1 MAKGV
6 KSITGNASPE
16 VGEKN
21 FYEVSSFYQGTVIK
35 NENEIKWKLY
45 TQQSSGNLRELRG
58 PQKTGK
64 KVPFSF
70 PEKWLGKKL
79 LIEAFVYNP
88 EIKSP
93 PGLIVTPKTAKIPR
107 INKVELFYVDDKKG
121 SVFSFMEKLRAR
133 AYCINMF
140 LKELTF
146 TLWEDD
152 VKGGGHNTSNKP
164 IDTLKARVDKNGVA
178 VVEFPLSKAIMKK
191 AMEGEV
197 DVKQLEF
204 YVTVEYYK
212 NKKHTTENVDVNNPN
227 PKTPIKTPKKTEPKQ
242 LPKAK
247 GSPAESKSKSKKEEK
262 GILDIIE
269 EKWDE
274 LWDWWEIPGTIKKEQ
289 PPTVQKPEGRS
300 PAVVKEQ
307 PVQTKDNKGKCIPC
321 QIGLTVADLDK
332 FMSDTPH
339 GSIINIAPFNTRIPA
354 YISYLNHYM
363 TEFEINKNCY
373 RRANFLGQV
382 AKETKFWS
390 YKEDFIYKSS
400 VLKSKFSSFKS
411 EKGRKY
417 ADSWGYDK
425 HKSEITTERQIK
437 IANWAYSTGTKASDL
452 GNKVCP
458 EHDLA
463 NPAQDGYK
471 YRGRGLIQLTGR
483 SNYTNFQSWYD
494 ENKSKYKLPD
504 ANFVSN
510 PDLVFEPQY
519 IVLSAIYF
527 WTKNGLNEIADA
539 GVGEGNVLKISNII
553 NSGEEQ
559 VKKDIRYD
567 YVRSAH
573 SMLSDKARDCPFETK
588 YEAPSGKWHDPV
600 DNPICTLY
608 MQSGGGGEAGKHWGL
623 FGQTRNGSDHVGLD
637 LFATKGTNIYAC
649 VDGTIYNRRWHGGY
663 GNTITI
669 KVKNPQEFLK
679 FKRNYSLQYA
689 SKGEINKGSGWSEE
703 GDIYLFYGHLDS
715 VKDYTFGQEVT
726 CGEVLG
732 TTGRSGVVKGT
743 CAPHLHFEV
752 LSDYVMGSGSIRTR
766 INPAFFVDY
775 KGYNEQ
781 SAGEKKK
788 QEDEK
793 NNGKIVQH
801 DGVKKLPYADI
812 DGFIK

>member
-1 MAKGV
+1 M
-6 KSITGNASPE
+6 
-16 VGEKN
+16 
-21 FYEVSSFYQGTVIK
+21 
-35 NENEIKWKLY
+35 
-45 TQQSSGNLRELRG
+45 
-58 PQKTGK
+58 
-64 KVPFSF
+64 
-70 PEKWLGKKL
+70 
-79 LIEAFVYNP
+79 
-88 EIKSP
+88 
-93 PGLIVTPKTAKIPR
+93 
-107 INKVELFYVDDKKG
+107 
-121 SVFSFMEKLRAR
+121 
-133 AYCINMF
+133 
-140 LKELTF
+140 
-146 TLWEDD
+146 
-152 VKGGGHNTSNKP
+152 
-164 IDTLKARVDKNGVA
+164 
-178 VVEFPLSKAIMKK
+178 
-191 AMEGEV
+191 
-197 DVKQLEF
+197 
-204 YVTVEYYK
+204 
-212 NKKHTTENVDVNNPN
+212 
-227 PKTPIKTPKKTEPKQ
+227 
-242 LPKAK
+242 
-247 GSPAESKSKSKKEEK
+247 
-262 GILDIIE
+262 DIIE

-527 WTKNGLNEIADA
+527 WTKNGLNEIADD
-539 GVGEGNVLKISNII
+539 GVEKGTVLKISSKI

-559 VKKDIRYD
+559 AKKDIRYD

-573 SMLSDKARDCPFETK
+573 SMLSEKARDCPLETK
-588 YEAPSGKWHDPV
+588 YESPSGKWHDPV

-669 KVKNPQEFLK
+669 KVKKPQEFLK
-679 FKRNYSLQYA
+679 FKKNYSLQYA
-689 SKGEINKGSGWSEE
+689 SKGEINKGSSWSED

-715 VKDYTFGQEVT
+715 VKDYKYGQEVS
-726 CGEVLG
+726 CGEILG

-766 INPAFFVDY
+766 INPAFFVNY

-781 SAGEKKK
+781 SAVEKKK

-793 NNGKIVQH
+793 NKGKTVQH

>member
-1 MAKGV
+1 M
-6 KSITGNASPE
+6 
-16 VGEKN
+16 
-21 FYEVSSFYQGTVIK
+21 
-35 NENEIKWKLY
+35 
-45 TQQSSGNLRELRG
+45 
-58 PQKTGK
+58 
-64 KVPFSF
+64 
-70 PEKWLGKKL
+70 
-79 LIEAFVYNP
+79 
-88 EIKSP
+88 
-93 PGLIVTPKTAKIPR
+93 
-107 INKVELFYVDDKKG
+107 
-121 SVFSFMEKLRAR
+121 
-133 AYCINMF
+133 
-140 LKELTF
+140 
-146 TLWEDD
+146 
-152 VKGGGHNTSNKP
+152 
-164 IDTLKARVDKNGVA
+164 
-178 VVEFPLSKAIMKK
+178 
-191 AMEGEV
+191 
-197 DVKQLEF
+197 
-204 YVTVEYYK
+204 
-212 NKKHTTENVDVNNPN
+212 
-227 PKTPIKTPKKTEPKQ
+227 
-242 LPKAK
+242 
-247 GSPAESKSKSKKEEK
+247 
-262 GILDIIE
+262 DIIE

-527 WTKNGLNEIADA
+527 WTKNGLNEIADD
-539 GVGEGNVLKISNII
+539 GVEKGTVLKISSKI

-559 VKKDIRYD
+559 AKKDIRYD

-573 SMLSDKARDCPFETK
+573 SMLSEKARDCPLETK
-588 YEAPSGKWHDPV
+588 YESPSGKWHDPV

-623 FGQTRNGSDHVGLD
+623 FGQT
-637 LFATKGTNIYAC
+637 
-649 VDGTIYNRRWHGGY
+649 
-663 GNTITI
+663 ITI
-669 KVKNPQEFLK
+669 DGDIGSKTIEALNNVEDQDKLLNRISEIRKEYYTDLAYDSKGKPTKNFKFLK
-679 FKRNYSLQYA
+679 
-689 SKGEINKGSGWSEE
+689 GWHNRVEE
-703 GDIYLFYGHLDS
+703 CLN
-715 VKDYTFGQEVT
+715 YTFE
-726 CGEVLG
+726 
-732 TTGRSGVVKGT
+732 
-743 CAPHLHFEV
+743 
-752 LSDYVMGSGSIRTR
+752 
-766 INPAFFVDY
+766 
-775 KGYNEQ
+775 
-781 SAGEKKK
+781 
-788 QEDEK
+788 
-793 NNGKIVQH
+793 
-801 DGVKKLPYADI
+801 
-812 DGFIK
+812 